1 MNPRQRRGAMLMLL
15 AGVGA
20 VAVFVAMLS
29 YVSAVRAEVGDF
41 RTVLQLNRDV
51 KANASITE
59 SMVDEKQVPKKWLG
73 GTFITDTDDLDGKVA
88 VKDLSKGAYL
98 NGGMVTNAPQ
108 LQEGQ
113 REIAI
118 LIDAETGVAGKV
130 TPGSLVDIYA
140 TFTNA
145 QGGKKACANPVLLNA
160 RVVNVGSLTSEREAD
175 ERGQVDTKAVVPIT
189 FALSPKEAL
198 TLTYAESFSN
208 KLRLARVGPGE
219 ATSEPNEP
227 VCDQPNGAQGGS
239 GS

>member
-130 TPGSLVDIYA
+130 TP
-140 TFTNA
+140 
-145 QGGKKACANPVLLNA
+145 
-160 RVVNVGSLTSEREAD
+160 
-175 ERGQVDTKAVVPIT
+175 
-189 FALSPKEAL
+189 
-198 TLTYAESFSN
+198 
-208 KLRLARVGPGE
+208 
-219 ATSEPNEP
+219 
-227 VCDQPNGAQGGS
+227 
-239 GS
+239 